1 MKSFKSVLLLIL
13 ICPGPIF
20 LKAQQIPQIPENAD
34 MRTKADF
41 EAAEQL
47 VLESSNWLTQT
58 DLDKYTQ
65 DRKQVNE
72 FVWKW
77 VSGTPAL
84 TIDITDELTK
94 LYENNIQLLNI
105 FLAAYSSYYIRHK
118 TDFTNLSASREGIH
132 AMILVYN
139 KGIEIKKNKYL
150 EKISHLPPAELEA
163 YISARFK

>member
-1 MKSFKSVLLLIL
+1 M
-13 ICPGPIF
+13 
-20 LKAQQIPQIPENAD
+20 PQIPENAD
-34 MRTKADF
+34 MRTKEDF
-41 EAAEQL
+41 EAAEPL
-47 VLESSNWLTQT
+47 VLESSNWLTNT
-58 DLDKYTQ
+58 DLNKNTQ
-65 DRKQVNE
+65 ERKKVNE

-94 LYENNIQLLNI
+94 LYNNNIQLLNV

-139 KGIEIKKNKYL
+139 KGIDIKKNKHL